1 MFLQV
6 RSQLSSIRQH
16 ALPNKTYCEQ
26 TALNKLITQD
36 MLYNC
41 VIHNARISRSF
52 FKVFKSCTVFNL

>member
-6 RSQLSSIRQH
+6 RSQFSSIRQN

-41 VIHNARISRSF
+41 VIQQCKN
-52 FKVFKSCTVFNL
+52 FKKLF